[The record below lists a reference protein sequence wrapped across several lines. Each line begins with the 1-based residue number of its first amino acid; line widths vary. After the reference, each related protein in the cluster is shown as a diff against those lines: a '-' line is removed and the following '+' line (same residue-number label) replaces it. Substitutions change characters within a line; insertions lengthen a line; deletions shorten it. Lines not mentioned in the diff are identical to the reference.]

1 MRKIDYTYI
10 CTLIGNLSG
19 VPIRFYNNGKLEYYH
34 SLASLPKDPLTAYEG
49 EVLRIDAHIGYFI
62 TPTFHYYGVVSD
74 ERHKIVI
81 GPTIQTE
88 SSDQVL
94 RELALRCDVSQEDTE
109 VFVAGM
115 KSIIH
120 MPLDSIMQMLCAV
133 NYIMNGEML
142 NIGDITIYDSEQQN
156 LREQLRREQ
165 AAIEMAV
172 DNETRY
178 ETEKVHNTLA
188 LEQTIMDFVRK
199 GDLDGLKEW
208 TKQAPAVRGG
218 VLAGNHLRQLKNT
231 FIVTTTLTARAAIRG
246 GMDVNDALALS
257 DSYIRKCELMN
268 GEERISNLQ
277 FHMVLDYTERV
288 GKLHV
293 GANASQLVL
302 DIANYVQ
309 HNISL
314 PVTTEDIAEAM
325 YISRSRLSTRFKAET
340 GENLSDYIMREKI
353 EEAKH
358 LLAYTDKSIAAIS
371 AYLAFSSQ
379 SHFTR
384 QFKNI
389 TGHTP
394 SEYRERIRS

>member
-1 MRKIDYTYI
+1 MKKIDYTYI

-19 VPIRFYNNGKLEYYH
+19 VPIRLYINGELVYYH
-34 SLASLPKDPLTAYEG
+34 PLAFLPKDPLIAYEN

-62 TPTFHYYGVVSD
+62 TPTFYYYGVVSD
-74 ERHKIVI
+74 DRHKIVI

-88 SSDQVL
+88 SSERTL
-94 RELALRCDVSQEDTE
+94 RELALRCDVPQEDTE
-109 VFVAGM
+109 AFVAGM

-142 NIGDITIYDSEQQN
+142 NIGDITIYDSEQQH
-156 LREQLRREQ
+156 LREQLRQEQ

-172 DNETRY
+172 DNETKY
-178 ETEKVHNTLA
+178 ETEKVHDTLA
-188 LEQTIMDFVRK
+188 LEQTIMNFVRK
-199 GDLDGLKEW
+199 GDLEGIREW

-218 VLAGNHLRQLKNT
+218 VMASNHLRQLKNT
-231 FIVTTTLTARAAIRG
+231 FIVTATLVSRAAIRG

-257 DSYIRKCELMN
+257 DAYIRKCEHMN
-268 GEERISNLQ
+268 SEERLVNLQ

-293 GANASQLVL
+293 GENTSKFVM

-309 HNISL
+309 HNISQ
-314 PVTTEDIAEAM
+314 PVTTEDIAAAM
-325 YISRSRLSTRFKAET
+325 YMSRSRLSTRFKEET
-340 GENLSDYIMREKI
+340 GENLSDYIMREKV
-353 EEAKH
+353 EEAKQ
-358 LLAYTDKSIAAIS
+358 LLTYTDKSIAAIS

-389 TGHTP
+389 TGRTP
-394 SEYRERIRS
+394 GEYRERSRG